1 MNSALQDLYTDPKL
15 IFDLAAGVES
25 LHSIAS
31 RYELDL
37 PLLEELIEKPH
48 IKKVLAERK
57 KELDE
62 SGYTLAQKAKL
73 CFEDLLGTVYTKARD
88 KEATLTSVLAAAEFF
103 RKVAGLDKKDI
114 DVNAAEKFS
123 ITINIGAGKATISPT
138 KPVIDVEE
146 AREFNPHFMGLEV
159 IKDDA
164 LLTLNSQ
171 FDYEE
176 PQ

>member
-1 MNSALQDLYTDPKL
+1 MNSALDDLHTSPRL

-25 LHSIAS
+25 LDSIAT

-37 PLLEELIEKPH
+37 TFLEELITKPH
-48 IKKVLAERK
+48 IQKVLAERK

-73 CFEDLLGTVYTKARD
+73 CFEDLLGTVYTKARERD
-88 KEATLTSVLAAAEFF
+88 ATLPSVLAAAEFF

-114 DVNAAEKFS
+114 DANGPEKFS
-123 ITINIGAGKATISPT
+123 ITINIGQGKATITPT

-146 AREFNPHFMGLEV
+146 AREFNPHYMGLQV
-159 IKDDA
+159 IKDDH
-164 LLTLNSQ
+164 LLELNAQ